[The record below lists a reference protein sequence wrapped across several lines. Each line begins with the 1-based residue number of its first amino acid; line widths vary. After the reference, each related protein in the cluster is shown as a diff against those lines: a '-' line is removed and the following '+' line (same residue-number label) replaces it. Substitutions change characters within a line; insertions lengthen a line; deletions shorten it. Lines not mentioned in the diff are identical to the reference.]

1 MHGLSVLRSD
11 VSTNYILHTHSTLWF
26 FVSAVGKSD
35 EKKSFSS
42 FSEQLNVPTC
52 VCACTEWVK
61 QRNQSTY
68 FPNLEK
74 NNLHERVMQIKPVNV
89 KKYKEIYFCPV
100 CMFDGNQWLSCLLAI

>member
-42 FSEQLNVPTC
+42 FSEQLNVPNVC
-52 VCACTEWVK
+52 VCM
-61 QRNQSTY
+61 Y
-68 FPNLEK
+68 
-74 NNLHERVMQIKPVNV
+74 RVGETKEPVHLFSKFG
-89 KKYKEIYFCPV
+89 KK
-100 CMFDGNQWLSCLLAI
+100 